1 MFCLCCGEKGHR
13 LGEGEW
19 LTGGR
24 VHMEAGEPPS
34 YIVKKA
40 LKQNPTFSPFMP
52 ISPCVNEKIY
62 FECAKQ
68 VKFHW

>member
-1 MFCLCCGEKGHR
+1 MVDWGES
-13 LGEGEW
+13 
-19 LTGGR
+19 TYGGWG
-24 VHMEAGEPPS
+24 APS

-68 VKFHW
+68 VKFHR